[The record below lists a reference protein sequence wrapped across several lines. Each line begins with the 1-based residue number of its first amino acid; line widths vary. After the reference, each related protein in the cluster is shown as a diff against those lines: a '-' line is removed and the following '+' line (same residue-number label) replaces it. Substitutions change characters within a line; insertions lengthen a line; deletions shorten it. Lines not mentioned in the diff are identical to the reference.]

1 MAIYDEPFWR
11 AQGLTGQATSDTGPV
26 KVTFDNSPPD
36 GSPGVLLGFLE
47 GHHARQLGRVSP
59 EERQEAVVGTF
70 ARLFGPRAA
79 KPDGYVDRVWADEEW
94 TRGCYGCAMPTGAW
108 TEFGPALREPI
119 GPLHWAGAETGTV
132 WSGYMDGAVQS
143 GRRAAAEALDAL
155 G

>member
-1 MAIYDEPFWR
+1 
-11 AQGLTGQATSDTGPV
+11 V

-47 GHHARQLGRVSP
+47 GREARRLGRVTF
-59 EERQEAVVGTF
+59 EERRDAVVGTF
-70 ARLFGPRAA
+70 ARLFGLRAA
-79 KPDGYVDRVWADEEW
+79 KPVDYVDRVWADEEW

-119 GPLHWAGAETGTV
+119 GSLHWAGAETGTV

-143 GRRAAAEALDAL
+143 GQRAAGEAVAAL